1 MIQGSLWYCESMERY
16 RMFSHWC
23 METYGHKLYRIA
35 LDAGMTC
42 PNRDGTLDSR
52 GCIFCDA
59 GGSGDF
65 ATKYDGQ
72 KIDMSSVSYVHHP
85 ELGSGYFIAY
95 FQAYTNTY
103 APLKRLQFLFSSA
116 LSDPLFA
123 GISIATRP
131 DCLGPDVISL
141 LDELKKEYPSK
152 FIWIE
157 LGLQTM
163 HEDTA
168 RWMRRGYPLSVFEQA
183 VNVLQMHGFPVIV
196 HVILGLPGEDKQRV
210 LETVRYLNRFH
221 LFGVKYQL
229 LHVLKNTDLETLYE
243 EGKIQALTLD
253 AYVDLVAACIASTDP
268 SVILMR
274 LSGDGDPEELI
285 APLWSLAK
293 RQVLNRIQHE
303 LKTRNIT
310 QGCWL
315 PL

>member
-1 MIQGSLWYCESMERY
+1 
-16 RMFSHWC
+16 

-42 PNRDGTLDSR
+42 PNRDGTIDSR

-72 KIDMSSVSYVHHP
+72 TIDMNSVSYVHHP
-85 ELGSGYFIAY
+85 ELGNGYFIAY

-103 APLKRLQFLFSSA
+103 ASVSRLRFLFSSA

-131 DCLGPDVISL
+131 DCLGSDVISL
-141 LDELKKEYPSK
+141 LDELKNEYPSK

-168 RWMRRGYPLSVFEQA
+168 RWMRRGYSLPVFEEA
-183 VNVLQMHGFPVIV
+183 VHVLHSHGFPIIV
-196 HVILGLPGEDKQRV
+196 HVILGLPGEDKERV
-210 LETVRYLNRFH
+210 LETVRYLNFFH

-229 LHVLKNTDLETLYE
+229 LHVLKGTDLGALYE
-243 EGKIQALTLD
+243 EGKVSVLSLD
-253 AYVDLVAACIASTDP
+253 SFVDLVVSCIACTDP

-274 LSGDGDPEELI
+274 LSGDGDPKELL
-285 APLWSLAK
+285 APLWSLGK
-293 RQVLNRIQHE
+293 RQVLNQIQRE
-303 LKTRNIT
+303 LKTRNVT

-315 PL
+315 SL